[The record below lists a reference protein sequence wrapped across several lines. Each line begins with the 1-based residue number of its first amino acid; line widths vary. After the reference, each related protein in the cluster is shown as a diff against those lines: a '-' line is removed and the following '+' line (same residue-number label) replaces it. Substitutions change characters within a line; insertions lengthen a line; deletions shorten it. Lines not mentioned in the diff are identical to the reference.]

1 MKISIIIPV
10 YNSSLTLKECM
21 DAVFNS
27 NFKNFEVI
35 VVSDNSFDNSVKIAK
50 QYKCRIIELPENK
63 GPAFARN
70 KGTQVAEG
78 DILLF
83 LDSDVII
90 KKDALN
96 YLSDKFF
103 YSEIDAIQGIY
114 SHGPT
119 YENMATQYQQSYTSY
134 YIWPKNKKYASTL
147 STCCFAIRK
156 KIFIQL
162 KGFDTNIKRATCED
176 EVFGYDL
183 IDKGYKI
190 LILRELNVEHRVH
203 YSIRYFIKRTFNRYT
218 SHMKFY
224 LRSKTYVNKIKQ
236 TNYLKVL
243 AGIPILGLIILTAF
257 IILLFPNKIILCI
270 FLILNI
276 VFLLLHTGFIKFVG
290 RTKGIKKAFGIIT
303 ICYLDTFMMLMSMF
317 YGSISYF
324 IGKKY

>member
-10 YNSSLTLKECM
+10 YNSSLTLKECL
-21 DAVFNS
+21 DAVFDS
-27 NFKNFEVI
+27 SFKSFEVI
-35 VVSDNSFDNSVKIAK
+35 VVSDNSSDNSVKIAK
-50 QYKCRIIELPENK
+50 QYKCKIIELSENK

-70 KGTQVAEG
+70 KGTQAAEG

-83 LDSDVII
+83 VDSDVII

-96 YLSDKFF
+96 YLSEKFS
-103 YSEIDAIQGIY
+103 YNEIDAIQGIY
-114 SHGPT
+114 SHEPV
-119 YENMATQYQQSYTSY
+119 YKNIATQYQQSYTSY

-156 KIFIQL
+156 KIFNQL

-176 EVFGYDL
+176 EVFGYEL

-203 YSIRYFIKRTFNRYT
+203 YNIRHFIKRTFNRYT

-224 LRSKTYVNKIKQ
+224 LRKKTYVNKIKQ

-243 AGIPILGLIILTAF
+243 IGIPTLGLIILMLVA
-257 IILLFPNKIILCI
+257 IILFPNKITWCI

-276 VFLLLHTGFIKFVG
+276 IFLLLHTGFIRFVG
-290 RTKGIKKAFGIIT
+290 HTKGVKKAFGTMI
-303 ICYLDTFMMLMSMF
+303 ICYLDAFMMLMGIF
-317 YGSISYF
+317 CGCLGYF
-324 IGKKY
+324 FGRKY

>member
-35 VVSDNSFDNSVKIAK
+35 VISDNSSDNSVRIAEK
-50 QYKCRIIELPENK
+50 YKCKILELPENK
-63 GPAFARN
+63 GPSFARN
-70 KGTQVAEG
+70 EGVKEATG

-83 LDSDVII
+83 LDSDVVI

-96 YLSDKFF
+96 HINENFLDNAV
-103 YSEIDAIQGIY
+103 DAIQGIY
-114 SHGPT
+114 SHKPT
-119 YENMATQYQQSYTSY
+119 YKNMATQYQQSYTLY
-134 YIWPKNKKYASTL
+134 YIWPESKKYASTL

-156 KIFIQL
+156 KIFSEF

-176 EVFGYDL
+176 EIFGYEL
-183 IDKGYKI
+183 INKGYKI
-190 LILRELNVEHRVH
+190 LILRDLNVEHRVH
-203 YSIRYFIKRTFNRYT
+203 YTIKHFIKRTFNRYT

-224 LRSKTYVNKIKQ
+224 LRSKAYIDKIKQ

-243 AGIPILGLIILTAF
+243 AGIPILGLIMLSIFLTLFFANKV
-257 IILLFPNKIILCI
+257 ILLI

-276 VFLLLHTGFIKFVG
+276 IFLLLHRDFIRFVG
-290 RTKGIKKAFGIIT
+290 RTKGIHKALGIT
-303 ICYLDTFMMLMSMF
+303 AICYLDTFMMLTGMF
-317 YGSISYF
+317 FGILSYYL
-324 IGKKY
+324 GKKY

>member
-10 YNSSLTLKECM
+10 YNSSLTLKECL

-27 NFKNFEVI
+27 SFKNFEVI
-35 VVSDNSFDNSVKIAK
+35 VVSDNSSDNSVKIAK
-50 QYKCRIIELPENK
+50 QYQCKIIELPHNK

-83 LDSDVII
+83 VDSDVII

-96 YLSDKFF
+96 YLSDKFS
-103 YSEIDAIQGIY
+103 YNEIDAIQGIY
-114 SHGPT
+114 SHEPV
-119 YENMATQYQQSYTSY
+119 YKNIATQYQQSYTSY

-176 EVFGYDL
+176 EVFGYEL

-190 LILRELNVEHRVH
+190 LILRELNVEHQVH
-203 YSIRYFIKRTFNRYT
+203 YNIRHFIKRTFNRYT

-224 LRSKTYVNKIKQ
+224 LRKKTYVNKIKQ

-243 AGIPILGLIILTAF
+243 IGIPILGLIILTSAA
-257 IILLFPNKIILCI
+257 IILFPNKLTWCI

-276 VFLLLHTGFIKFVG
+276 IFLLLHTGFIRFVG
-290 RTKGIKKAFGIIT
+290 HTKGVTKAFGTMI
-303 ICYLDTFMMLMSMF
+303 ICYLDAFMMLTGIF
-317 YGSISYF
+317 CGCLGYF
-324 IGKKY
+324 FGRKY